1 MAKQYWEGRPEK
13 TIKERHGH
21 YIMTI
26 RYMEDSNNAQVSM
39 EDLSA
44 LRLPLIWSLT
54 MNDESANAALD
65 LFKKI
70 GFFDLL

>member
-1 MAKQYWEGRPEK
+1 MAKKYWEGRPES
-13 TIKERHGH
+13 TIKERYGH

-26 RYMEDSNNAQVSM
+26 RYIADSNNAQVSM

-70 GFFDLL
+70 GFFNLL

>member
-1 MAKQYWEGRPEK
+1 
-13 TIKERHGH
+13 
-21 YIMTI
+21 MTI

-44 LRLPLIWSLT
+44 LRLPLVWSLT

>member
-1 MAKQYWEGRPEK
+1 MAKHYWEGRPEK
-13 TIKERHGH
+13 IIKERYGH
-21 YIMTI
+21 YLMTI

-39 EDLSA
+39 EDLNA

-54 MNDESANAALD
+54 MNDESANAALN
-65 LFKKI
+65 LFKNI